1 MVCNRVQ
8 ELGLQPWI
16 PLCLPERE
24 CVHEVRNTGR
34 ARLDCRAPLLSHFA
48 VQENGMEEVMAGSR
62 EPRRCDQRTGLERR
76 TVIGETVDDVF
87 HEFLR

>member
-8 ELGLQPWI
+8 ELGLQPSI

-24 CVHEVRNTGR
+24 CVHEVRNTGW
-34 ARLDCRAPLLSHFA
+34 ARLDCRAPLLNHFA
-48 VQENGMEEVMAGSR
+48 VQANRVEEVMAGSC
-62 EPRRCDQRTGLERR
+62 EPRRCDQRTGLERWA
-76 TVIGETVDDVF
+76 VIRETIDDVF